1 MNKKIKVLII
11 TLVCAGVI
19 AATVLILH
27 KVKIN
32 NREKKTVDVYPVEDI
47 AYDPSIWG
55 DSETISG
62 NVVVNNEQKIYVSG
76 QSRISEICV
85 SEGDKVKAG
94 DVLMIYDMTQQKLQ
108 LDIERTE
115 LEISRAG
122 VEDAKNEL
130 QKLLETEPVE
140 PTTEAPST
148 TETPTTEEPTTETP
162 PTSEEK
168 PTEEPTSEEKPTEEP
183 TSEEKPTEEP
193 TSEEK
198 PTEEPTSEEKP
209 TEEPT
214 SEEKPTEEP
223 TTETPTTEAA
233 TEAPTTEA
241 PTTEAPPEDDEIED
255 FEDDG
260 DFEITY
266 TKEELEEAIRDKQAE
281 IRSLEIEYQLDYV
294 AFQILE
300 LEAESG
306 EVYANFDGEV
316 TYVGSADA
324 SAGSDE
330 PVITVSGD
338 NAYVVETSIGELSLA
353 KYKTGTECSLYC
365 YDNGT
370 NYSGK
375 LTEISE
381 YPTEDEY
388 GYSSKVESYYPV
400 KIAITDCPEPLSR
413 GMYMEITM
421 GDSGDIP
428 EEDEI
433 TDETEDA
440 EEEENAETSSS
451 SSSLCL
457 LQAFILRE
465 GNNYYVM
472 KEVDGRIKKVYIKTG
487 KIMSGG
493 YMIEVTE
500 GLSRNDFIAFPY
512 SSSAEEGIHTVH
524 KSVDELTGY

>member
-168 PTEEPTSEEKPTEEP
+168 PTEEPT
-183 TSEEKPTEEP
+183 
-193 TSEEK
+193 
-198 PTEEPTSEEKP
+198 
-209 TEEPT
+209 
-214 SEEKPTEEP
+214 
-223 TTETPTTEAA
+223 TETPT

-330 PVITVSGD
+330 PVITVSGN

-500 GLSRNDFIAFPY
+500 GLSRSDFIAFPY